1 MDVCVHVHVH
11 VDVHQCVSGDVSEIS
26 HHGYENDIFS

>member
-1 MDVCVHVHVH
+1 MDVCVHVHV
-11 VDVHQCVSGDVSEIS
+11 DVHRCVSGDASETH